1 MHCIIGVIH
10 EEDLNVEEFC
20 YRFLYDNEEYFE
32 IEEEISFDELPE
44 YINKE
49 IETIESLEEQE
60 WRKDFLKIL
69 KEGTDKE
76 KIDAYADYYGY
87 DVDIENNR
95 IYYMRN
101 PYGECDWF
109 TIGGRWNG
117 ELKDLDGNGLN
128 CIKVREINLSNPETL
143 PCGLYGIIRQYKDED
158 WIDYDNISFQDEVEN
173 ALQWSDIHD
182 EELWM
187 TLVDMHC

>member
-10 EEDLNVEEFC
+10 EKDLNVEEFC

-76 KIDAYADYYGY
+76 KIDAYADYYRY

-109 TIGGRWNG
+109 TIGGRWSG

>member
-10 EEDLNVEEFC
+10 EKDLNVEEFC

-60 WRKDFLKIL
+60 WRKGFLKIL

-76 KIDAYADYYGY
+76 KIDAYVDYYGY
-87 DVDIENNR
+87 DVDIANNR
-95 IYYMRN
+95 IYHMRN

-109 TIGGRWNG
+109 TIGGRWSG

>member
-10 EEDLNVEEFC
+10 EKDLNVEEFC

-76 KIDAYADYYGY
+76 KIDAYADYYKY

-109 TIGGRWNG
+109 TIGGRWSG

>member
-10 EEDLNVEEFC
+10 EKDLNVEEFC
-20 YRFLYDNEEYFE
+20 YRFLFDNEEYFE
-32 IEEEISFDELPE
+32 IEEEISFNELPE

-49 IETIESLEEQE
+49 IETIESLKEQE
-60 WRKDFLKIL
+60 WRKDFLKTL

-95 IYYMRN
+95 IYRMGN

-109 TIGGRWNG
+109 TIGGRWSG
-117 ELKDLDGNGLN
+117 GLKDLDGNSLN

-143 PCGLYGIIRQYKDED
+143 PCGLYGIIRQYNDED
-158 WIDYDNISFQDEVEN
+158 WIDYDNISFNSEIEE
-173 ALQWSDIHD
+173 AIQWSDIHD

-187 TLVDMHC
+187 TLVDMHY